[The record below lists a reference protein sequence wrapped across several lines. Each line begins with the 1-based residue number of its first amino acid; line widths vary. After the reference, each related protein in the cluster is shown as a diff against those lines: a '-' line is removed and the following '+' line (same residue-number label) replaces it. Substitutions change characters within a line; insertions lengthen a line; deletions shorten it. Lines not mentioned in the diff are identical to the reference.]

1 MSPNASL
8 SASKQSPLP
17 KRLQAPRTTSHLTT
31 VSVEAHPSETSR
43 PLLSQTIR
51 ARSSSAPLSN
61 PVLSATN
68 NGSSSST
75 NSTRGSSRDDAVHGA
90 DEISLKASTISRT
103 STPGLSGISSA
114 GSRKGKEKAVEGVEE
129 VDVVGE
135 ITAGASAATGLR
147 RLVKKSE
154 EEVVGGV
161 EVPDIKVDV
170 EDVEPPDGQSACLW
184 YRVQLFMI
192 SLR

>member
-1 MSPNASL
+1 
-8 SASKQSPLP
+8 
-17 KRLQAPRTTSHLTT
+17 
-31 VSVEAHPSETSR
+31 
-43 PLLSQTIR
+43 
-51 ARSSSAPLSN
+51 
-61 PVLSATN
+61 
-68 NGSSSST
+68 
-75 NSTRGSSRDDAVHGA
+75 
-90 DEISLKASTISRT
+90 
-103 STPGLSGISSA
+103 
-114 GSRKGKEKAVEGVEE
+114 VEE